1 MKNPK
6 SKILNYFFFAAIGY
20 LVVFFISTAETNAQ
34 TKEVYKVLKV
44 TTEISEGKSKEVKPL
59 FEGERRKI
67 VQLTLRNEM
76 RSDFH
81 SVAEPIT
88 IECVAGEGELIIEAG
103 DKTNRVEL
111 YPGTYITLESNVMHN
126 VVGKPSVSIILTRF
140 LSVKK

>member
-6 SKILNYFFFAAIGY
+6 SKTLNYFFFAAISF
-20 LVVFFISTAETNAQ
+20 LVAFFISTDEINAQ
-34 TKEVYKVLKV
+34 TKDVYQVLKIN
-44 TTEISEGKSKEVKPL
+44 TELNEGKSKEVKPL

-76 RSDFH
+76 RLDFH

-88 IECVAGEGELIIEAG
+88 IECIAGEGELIIEAG
-103 DKTNRVEL
+103 DKTDKIEL
-111 YPGTYITLESNVMHN
+111 NPGTYITLESNVMHD

-140 LSVKK
+140 LSVKE

>member
-1 MKNPK
+1 MTNQR
-6 SKILNYFFFAAIGY
+6 SKFRNYFLFGAVSF
-20 LVVFFISTAETNAQ
+20 LVAFFIGTDELSAQ
-34 TKEVYKVLKV
+34 TEDVYKVLKIN
-44 TTEISEGKSKEVKPL
+44 TELNEGKSKEVKPL

-88 IECVAGEGELIIEAG
+88 IECIAGEGELIIEAG
-103 DKTNRVEL
+103 DKTDKIEL
-111 YPGTYITLESNVMHN
+111 NPGTYITLESNVMHD

-140 LSVKK
+140 LSVKE